1 MQQGHFQ
8 GGESVMS
15 SLDLDRLSVLV
26 VEDSPFIRSLLI
38 NSLKI
43 LGVGKVT
50 TKDHGGEAIDFIKLV
65 HSDPMKAG
73 LMNIDLIISNWDMSP
88 VDGMMLLRWVR
99 RHKESPDRFIPFA
112 MVTAYSEPERVTE
125 ARDMGVN
132 EFLTKPFTI
141 NAIADKLT
149 SIIMHPRQYVHT
161 KDYFGPDRRRQ
172 NLPFDGEDRRK
183 LSEDSEEVEIIR
195 G

>member
-1 MQQGHFQ
+1 
-8 GGESVMS
+8 MS
-15 SLDLDRLSVLV
+15 NLDLERLSVLV

-50 TKDHGGEAIDFIKLV
+50 TKDHGGEAIEFIKQV
-65 HSDPMKAG
+65 AIDPMKAG

-99 RHKESPDRFIPFA
+99 RHKDLPDRFIPFV

-141 NAIADKLT
+141 NSIAEKMT
-149 SIIMHPRQYVHT
+149 SIILQPRQFVHT
-161 KDYFGPDRRRQ
+161 KNYFGPDRRRQ

-183 LSEDSEEVEIIR
+183 LTEDSEEVEVIR